1 MTSHKPSRPQEL
13 ATFYHGLVEKP
24 YKSLHSATEDP
35 QKRHRRLFL
44 MMKNF
49 FGTKSLIA
57 LWLLL
62 AAHGIYVIRATG
74 LWLFVSG
81 NGKAAR

>member
-1 MTSHKPSRPQEL
+1 VTSHKPSRPQEL

-49 FGTKSLIA
+49 FCTKSLIA

-62 AAHGIYVIRATG
+62 AAHV
-74 LWLFVSG
+74 LSNLCDSG
-81 NGKAAR
+81 YWPLALRVR